1 MGPFPGM
8 LRTAMD
14 EANNQKLEALNEEVG
29 NGINEVDAAIESGEF
44 DRQISAARM
53 VEELSRRYAEL
64 TAGLNLAD
72 KDLVERRL
80 GRRVT
85 DLRRAAAGLT
95 RRDSGQKVEKARDAG
110 SIPFIEQRQ
119 PPKSIVPP
127 RAAPTDKLSVGS
139 EVESW
144 CGKCKEMRGH
154 HVVAMVGGEPKQVI
168 CMVCNSRHSFRDS
181 PPEKSKKAAGAT
193 IYAGGGA
200 KRPSAEDRELQK
212 RQELKRQLQKELAEA
227 PEARP
232 FDPKGRYKAGEIISH
247 PEHGRGKI
255 ENVLRSSMLVRFL
268 DGLRPLDLQ

>member
-1 MGPFPGM
+1 M
-8 LRTAMD
+8 LRVAMD
-14 EANNQKLEALNEEVG
+14 EASTQKFETLSEAVG
-29 NGINEVDAAIESGEF
+29 SGINEVDAAIESGEF
-44 DRQISAARM
+44 DRQINAAKM
-53 VEELSRRYAEL
+53 VEELSRRYNEL
-64 TAGLNLAD
+64 LGSLNLAD
-72 KDLVERRL
+72 KDMVERRL

-110 SIPFIEQRQ
+110 FIPFIEQRQ

-127 RAAPTDKLSVGS
+127 RAPPTDKLSVGS
-139 EVESW
+139 EVDSW
-144 CGKCKEMRGH
+144 CGKCKEMRVH

-168 CMVCNSRHSFRDS
+168 CVVCNSRHNFRDS
-181 PPEKSKKAAGAT
+181 PPEKTKKTPGET

-212 RQELKRQLQKELAEA
+212 RQDAKRALQKELSETAE
-227 PEARP
+227 PRP